1 MVAED
6 RQEKERIDARN
17 ALEEYVYDLR
27 SKITEDDQLA
37 TFMLEVDR
45 EQLYRQLDDTENWLY
60 EEGEECQRQVYS
72 DRLARLRVS
81 YFFVLLRGD
90 VLGGRWDY
98 YMGFS
103 HTYFIITT
111 TIKEHIYLISCTIL
125 FVLLLNKYHHPPWYN
140 VWKKFCLTFPK
151 LEKDYRMLAQFLY
164 LKLNYLP
171 Y

>member
-103 HTYFIITT
+103 HTFFIITT
-111 TIKEHIYLISCTIL
+111 TIKEHIYLNSR
-125 FVLLLNKYHHPPWYN
+125 N
-140 VWKKFCLTFPK
+140 FPS
-151 LEKDYRMLAQFLY
+151 
-164 LKLNYLP
+164 
-171 Y
+171 